1 MSESSNKLF
10 HRKKIFTVFLGC
22 TGIFAFLFCR
32 LVYFTVWEADHYSQ
46 MATDLHERERSIKAA
61 RGRLLD
67 RNGKVLAD
75 NRTVCTVSVIHNQL
89 INPEQVIQVLCE
101 ELELSEEYVRK
112 RVEKYSSME
121 RIKSNVD
128 KEIGDRIRDYGL
140 AGVKVD
146 EDYKRYYPYGELASK
161 VLGFT
166 GSDNQGIIGLEVI
179 YEEYLKGEPG
189 TILTVTDARGI
200 EVESAGERRI
210 EPVNGSN
217 LVLSL
222 DLNIQSYAT
231 QLAEQAMAAKEADS
245 VSILVMN
252 PQTGEMLAMVN
263 VPEFDLNSP
272 YELPLD
278 TPEDITAEEKQNILN
293 GIWRNGCIN
302 DTYEP
307 GSTFKIITAAAG
319 LEEGVVTP
327 QSKFSCPGY
336 IVVDDRKIRCHK
348 VAGHGAQDFVHATMN
363 SCNPVFISVG
373 LSLGVDNYYE
383 YFEKLGLKQKT
394 GIDLPGEAGTIMH
407 QKENMGNVELAT
419 VAFGQSFQITP
430 IQLLTTAASIVNG
443 GNRITPHFGVETLD
457 ADGNTIQTFEYPVTE
472 GVVSQETSAIM
483 REILEKVVSEGTG
496 KNGAVEGFHI
506 GGKTATSQTLPRGS
520 GRYIASFIG
529 FAPAEDPQVMAL
541 AIVNNPQGIYYG
553 GQVAAPIVR
562 QLFQNILPYL
572 GIMEYN
578 QENEQD

>member
-1 MSESSNKLF
+1 MWESSNKLF
-10 HRKKIFTVFLGC
+10 HRKKILTVFLGC
-22 TGIFAFLFCR
+22 TGIFVFLFCR

-89 INPEQVIQVLCE
+89 TNPEQVIQVLCQ
-101 ELELSEEYVRK
+101 ELELSEEYVRT

-128 KEIGDRIRDYGL
+128 KEIGDRIREYSL

-210 EPVNGSN
+210 EPVNGN
-217 LVLSL
+217 DLVLSL

-231 QLAEQAMAAKEADS
+231 QLAKQAMSAKEADS

-272 YELPLD
+272 YELPLG
-278 TPEDITAEEKQNILN
+278 TPEDISSEERQNILN
-293 GIWRNGCIN
+293 GVWRNGCIN

-327 QSKFSCPGY
+327 QSRFSCPGY

-363 SCNPVFISVG
+363 SCNPVVI
-373 LSLGVDNYYE
+373 
-383 YFEKLGLKQKT
+383 
-394 GIDLPGEAGTIMH
+394 
-407 QKENMGNVELAT
+407 
-419 VAFGQSFQITP
+419 
-430 IQLLTTAASIVNG
+430 
-443 GNRITPHFGVETLD
+443 
-457 ADGNTIQTFEYPVTE
+457 
-472 GVVSQETSAIM
+472 
-483 REILEKVVSEGTG
+483 
-496 KNGAVEGFHI
+496 
-506 GGKTATSQTLPRGS
+506 
-520 GRYIASFIG
+520 
-529 FAPAEDPQVMAL
+529 
-541 AIVNNPQGIYYG
+541 
-553 GQVAAPIVR
+553 
-562 QLFQNILPYL
+562 
-572 GIMEYN
+572 
-578 QENEQD
+578 